1 MAQAKRAVGAMSRYT
16 DACRSVGGV
25 SDWLDMDPTPKV
37 GAEVA
42 DLKSKI
48 ASIDPFMKGP
58 TIPADVALQ
67 WKSYNDRANQFI
79 SIYDGEW
86 IKNHPGDTTALNSLI
101 ADFEPFRT
109 YYNEHAKALASAR
122 SIQIRRKMS
131 RGRGTSKP
139 GLPLAFSGRSFRS
152 RIVARR
158 CHVETFASTG

>member
-1 MAQAKRAVGAMSRYT
+1 MSRYT

-37 GAEVA
+37 NAEVA

-79 SIYDGEW
+79 SHYDGEW

-101 ADFEPFRT
+101 ADFEPFRK
-109 YYNEHAKALASAR
+109 YYNDHAKAQGIGEVNTDPTKDEPWPWYVKAGLAAGVLAAVISVAN
-122 SIQIRRKMS
+122 RR
-131 RGRGTSKP
+131 
-139 GLPLAFSGRSFRS
+139 
-152 RIVARR
+152 
-158 CHVETFASTG
+158 